1 MEQRKLY
8 KTLDNIIKEAPNY
21 EKNEEL
27 LLYVLEQI
35 IKTEST
41 EIIGGRLWR
50 LNETKTGY
58 ILIEQVGDMDPIEKN
73 YEIHFLS

>member
-58 ILIEQVGDMDPIEKN
+58 ILIEQVGDMDRICILYK
-73 YEIHFLS
+73 IK